1 MFFATVPGTVPEIR
15 NRSQDRFIRGTLSLL
30 RKHRHKMQASL
41 FLCPVCFTFTVAIY
55 RNPNAMK
62 YATILDIARELGI
75 SKSTVSRALR
85 GDDRN
90 VNKETKK
97 KIVET
102 AEKMGYKRNE
112 LAVNLRKQST
122 RTIGIVVPEMV
133 TPFYMNFITD
143 AQQLLNKRGYR
154 VTLAQSHEDPEA
166 ERANL
171 HMLED
176 YRVEGILISA
186 CHNRKNLDVYRQLM
200 DKGIPL
206 VFFDRTIADISA
218 PKVKIDD
225 YAKAFFVVEHLIRSG
240 RKKIVHL
247 AGPAYIENARERKKG
262 YRDALEKF
270 HIPYNPEYGVEAGV
284 NFADGEKAVEELIRK
299 KMPFDAIFSF
309 TEMSAL
315 GAKHC
320 LQKLHYAIPEDVS
333 MACISGTELC
343 RLVHPSLTTVEQP
356 VKQMA
361 EAASRL
367 MVEKIE
373 NPVIPDETI
382 VVNARMIIRESTF

>member
-1 MFFATVPGTVPEIR
+1 
-15 NRSQDRFIRGTLSLL
+15 
-30 RKHRHKMQASL
+30 
-41 FLCPVCFTFTVAIY
+41 
-55 RNPNAMK
+55 MK
-62 YATILDIARELGI
+62 YATIIDIARELGI

-90 VNKETKK
+90 VNKETKR
-97 KIVET
+97 KILEI

-122 RTIGIVVPEMV
+122 RTIGIVVPEMI
-133 TPFYMNFITD
+133 TPFYMNFITY
-143 AQQLLNKRGYR
+143 AQQLLNTQGYR

-171 HMLED
+171 QMMED

-186 CHNRKNLDVYRQLM
+186 CHNRKNLDVYRQLI

-206 VFFDRTIADISA
+206 VFFDRTITGISV

-225 YAKAFFVVEHLIRSG
+225 YIKAFFMVEHLIRSG
-240 RKKIVHL
+240 KKEIVHF
-247 AGPAYIENARERKKG
+247 AGPAYIENAIERKGG
-262 YRDALEKF
+262 YKDALEKF
-270 HIPYNPEYGVEAGV
+270 HIPYNPEYVVDAGV

-299 KMPFDAIFSF
+299 RISFDAIFSF

-315 GAKHC
+315 GAKSC
-320 LQKLHYAIPEDVS
+320 LQKLHYSIPGDIAVC
-333 MACISGTELC
+333 CISGTDLC
-343 RLVHPSLTTVEQP
+343 VLVHPSLTTVEQP

-367 MVEKIE
+367 IMEKIE
-373 NPVIPDETI
+373 DPAIPDETVLLDAEMI
-382 VVNARMIIRESTF
+382 VRESTL